1 MGLWIRSQDKRFL
14 IECNDVAI
22 LKTTDGFKIG
32 TCSIKSVKREVDLG
46 TYSTREKALKVLDFI
61 EKKIVENNNAI
72 VCNEKD
78 WVKFVGAINCAFQM
92 PLDKEVEE

>member
-1 MGLWIRSQDKRFL
+1 MKLWIRSQDKRFL

-32 TCSIKSVKREVDLG
+32 TCSIKSVKREIDLG
-46 TYSTREKALKVLDFI
+46 TYSTKEKALKVLDMI
-61 EKKIVENNNAI
+61 EKKIIENNTV

-78 WVKFVGAINCAFQM
+78 WAKFVGAINCVFQM
-92 PLDKEVEE
+92 PLDSEVGE